1 MIRRV
6 SGRGW
11 VRSPFAARGVFNG
24 TVFGS
29 LLTDG
34 IKVGSFCEVKH
45 AFCQED
51 VNVFAGICGDNN
63 PIHIDPV
70 YAEGT
75 MFKGTIVHGIFV
87 SSLFS
92 TLFGRSINGSVY
104 VSQSMNFKRPVH
116 VGVPVI
122 AKMSI
127 ISIDEK
133 KKGLLLT
140 CSTQIFIAKEGTLA
154 VDGKAEV
161 LVPQEKKL

>member
-1 MIRRV
+1 M
-6 SGRGW
+6 
-11 VRSPFAARGVFNG
+11 RGVFNSIIVG
-24 TVFGS
+24 T
-29 LLTDG
+29 LLTNG

-45 AFCQED
+45 AFSQED
-51 VNVFAGICGDNN
+51 VNVFAAICGDNN

-75 MFKGTIVHGIFV
+75 MFKGAIVHGIFV

-92 TLFGRSINGSVY
+92 TLFGRSINGSIY
-104 VSQSMNFKRPVH
+104 VSQSMNFKSPVH
-116 VGVPVI
+116 VGAPVI

-140 CSTQIFIAKEGTLA
+140 CSTQVFIAKDGTLA

-161 LVPQEKKL
+161 LVPRETKV

>member
-1 MIRRV
+1 MLRRV
-6 SGRGW
+6 CASSLTRPL
-11 VRSPFAARGVFNG
+11 SARGIFNS
-24 TVFGS
+24 TLVGS

-45 AFCQED
+45 TFSQDD
-51 VNVFAGICGDNN
+51 VNLFATICGDNN
-63 PIHIDPV
+63 PIHIDPL

-92 TLFGRSINGSVY
+92 TLFGRSINGAIY
-104 VSQSMNFKRPVH
+104 VSQSMSFKRPVH

-127 ISIDEK
+127 IAIDDK
-133 KKGLLLT
+133 KKGLLLS

-161 LVPQEKKL
+161 LAPHDRKL

>member
-1 MIRRV
+1 MRHLLRRCV
-6 SGRGW
+6 LDK
-11 VRSPFAARGVFNG
+11 PFATRGIFNS
-24 TVFGS
+24 TIVGS
-29 LLTDG
+29 LLTNG

-45 AFCQED
+45 SFGQED
-51 VNVFAGICGDNN
+51 VNTFASICGDNN

-92 TLFGRSINGSVY
+92 TLFGRSINGAIY

-127 ISIDEK
+127 LSIDEK

-161 LVPQEKKL
+161 LVPHK